1 MIHRLLITAALLS
14 LMTAPVL
21 SAGPGAGAE
30 NSAASL
36 SGAAAS
42 EQQENNDEKADLW
55 EHNLRLSLTGSQ
67 STYRNWSQGGTDN
80 VSVLA
85 STAYSSEYKKDHL
98 GYRVSVNLRYGQ
110 SRIGDGDFVKS
121 DDVIRVRNQ
130 ARRLFRDERYS
141 AIFNVNFETQFDK
154 GYDNPVPDE
163 GETRNVISRFFAPAY
178 LSQTLGVSYNPDRH
192 FRFETG
198 LAMKQTFVS
207 DTDLSER
214 YGLPEGDTFRNE
226 AGFSLLLG
234 YERRIMDSIYYA
246 GYVETFSNVNKS
258 LLSTDVLFVNEITG
272 QINRYISANIEFAL
286 AYNDD
291 VTDELQVRQNISV
304 GFSYSI
310 FGSE

>member
-1 MIHRLLITAALLS
+1 MMSRILIMTISILLIPAYILWAQPDTGLENSTLQVPEAALQD
-14 LMTAPVL
+14 A
-21 SAGPGAGAE
+21 
-30 NSAASL
+30 
-36 SGAAAS
+36 
-42 EQQENNDEKADLW
+42 DEEMEEEADKW
-55 EHNLRLSLTGSQ
+55 EHNMRLSLTGSQ

-80 VSVLA
+80 ISVLA
-85 STAYSSEYKKDHL
+85 STVYTSEYKKDNL

-110 SRIGDGDFVKS
+110 SRIGEGDFVKS

-154 GYDNPVPDE
+154 GYDNPIPDE

-178 LSQTLGVSYNPDRH
+178 LSQTLGVSYNPDSH

-198 LAMKQTFVS
+198 LAMKQTFVT

-214 YGLPEGDTFRNE
+214 YGLPEGDSFRNE
-226 AGFSLLLG
+226 AGFSVLFG
-234 YERRIMDSIYYA
+234 YERRIMESIYYS

-258 LLSTDVLFVNEITG
+258 LLSSDVLFVNEISG
-272 QINRYISANIEFAL
+272 RINRYISANIEFAL

-291 VTDELQVRQNISV
+291 ITDELQVKQNISV
-304 GFSYSI
+304 GFSYSF
-310 FGSE
+310 FGSD